1 VNDQPAT
8 AERDLP
14 SLSVPRFVGRGAEL
28 RDCLQALARSPAL
41 VLVEGEAGIGK
52 SRLIRE
58 MLDLPGA
65 RGRRALIAACPPFRD
80 ALTLAPIVDAVQQ
93 VGTSLAGLELSPL
106 AGTLRPL
113 FPEWTTELPAAPE
126 PLTDAGAARHRL
138 MRALA
143 ELLDQLGVEVLV
155 VEDVHWADDA
165 TVDFLLFIA
174 YRPATRISLVLSYRP
189 EDLPADSPL
198 PRLSSRPAADGG
210 HARIT
215 LGALGVAETGEL
227 VSSMLDGESIS
238 EGFAAFLH
246 EHTDGLPL
254 ALEESVRLLRDRADL
269 VRRHDAWIRR
279 PLDDIA
285 VPVTIRD
292 AVAERAARLGPDA
305 QRVLRAA
312 SVLGEPTL
320 EATLTEVAALTERS
334 GPATVDEALNGG
346 LLVEDDTGRIA
357 FRHVLA
363 ARAVYD
369 TITGRERRAAHRRA
383 GEALALRRPP
393 PVARLA
399 HHFRLAGDAVRWSH
413 YAEQAADLALASGDH
428 HAAVSFLHELLS
440 DAALPGTAKARL
452 AQKMPIYAFTGHVGL
467 SRVVDTLREVLR
479 NETLGTHERAEV
491 RAQLGRMLMQVGEY
505 GDGAAELERAIP
517 DLARPIDA
525 AKAMV
530 VLGRTGGAGVPA
542 ATHRRW
548 LDGAARLMTA
558 SIPADDR
565 ASLLVDIAT
574 GLLAMGD
581 RDGWSVAARL
591 LDDASAP
598 QVQLG
603 RGLLNLGDA
612 AMCWGRHT
620 EARERLTSAIE
631 WADPHGHQRLGDMAR
646 VTMVHLDWYAGR
658 WAGLAER
665 SAALA
670 GLEEEPVIRLDSI
683 LVGGLLDAVCGGGPV
698 AEEKLRLVMEE
709 GDRRGIQDLPL
720 EPAAALARMRLAESR
735 TEEAL
740 ELTERP
746 MAMVRD
752 KGIWLWAREIAPV
765 RVEALIAAGREPEA
779 SELVTAFSA
788 GLGDCD
794 APSARAALDSCRA
807 LLTEARG
814 EFGEAAAAWER
825 AAASWEA
832 LPQPYEALLARYRQ
846 GECLLSREDLESA
859 LPLLARVHDGLSALG
874 AGRDAALVGQT
885 LRTHDAPVRPV
896 WRGGRRGY
904 GDQLSPRE
912 LEAARLMLG
921 GLTNPEIARVLCRS
935 PRTVAA
941 QLNSAMR
948 KYGVSSRTA
957 LAVGLTRAGITP
969 AEP

>member
-1 VNDQPAT
+1 MNDQPAT

-14 SLSVPRFVGRGAEL
+14 SLSIPRFVGRGFEL
-28 RDCLQALARSPAL
+28 KESLRALAHPPAL

-58 MLDLPGA
+58 MLDMPEA

-93 VGTSLAGLELSPL
+93 VGASLAGLELSPL

-113 FPEWTTELPAAPE
+113 FPEWTKELPAAPE

-189 EDLPADSPL
+189 GDLPADSPL

-210 HARIT
+210 HARVT
-215 LGALGVAETGEL
+215 LGALGVAETSEL
-227 VSSMLDGESIS
+227 VSSMLDGDSVSES
-238 EGFAAFLH
+238 FAVFLH
-246 EHTDGLPL
+246 ERTDGLPL

-269 VRRHDAWIRR
+269 VRQHDAWIRR

-285 VPVTIRD
+285 VPVTIRE

-305 QRVLRAA
+305 QRVLSAA
-312 SVLGEPTL
+312 AVLGEPTL
-320 EATLTEVAALTERS
+320 EANLIEVAALSERS
-334 GPATVDEALNGG
+334 APASVDEALRGG
-346 LLVEDDTGRIA
+346 LLVEDDGGRIA

-369 TITGRERRAAHRRA
+369 TITGRERRAAHQRA
-383 GEALALRRPP
+383 GEALALRQPP

-399 HHFRLAGDAVRWSH
+399 HHFRQAGDTARWSH

-428 HAAVSFLHELLS
+428 HAAVTFLHELLN

-467 SRVVDTLREVLR
+467 AQVVETLRAVLD

-530 VLGRTGGAGVPA
+530 VLGRTGGADVPA

-548 LDGAARLMTA
+548 LDGAARLMDA
-558 SIPADDR
+558 SVPPDDR

-581 RDGWSVAARL
+581 RDGWSVADQL
-591 LDDASAP
+591 LGDAFAW

-620 EARERLTSAIE
+620 EARQRLTSAIE
-631 WADPHGHQRLGDMAR
+631 WAELHGHHRLGDMAR
-646 VTMVHLDWYAGR
+646 VTMVHLDWYTGR
-658 WAGLAER
+658 WEGLAER

-670 GLEEEPVIRLDSI
+670 GLEEEPVIRLDAV
-683 LVGGLLDAVCGGGPV
+683 LVGGLLDAVCGSGPV
-698 AEEKLRLVMEE
+698 AEGKLRPAMEE
-709 GDRRGIQDLPL
+709 GDRRGMQDLPI
-720 EPAAALARMRLAESR
+720 EAAAALARIRLTEKR

-746 MAMVRD
+746 MAIVRD

-765 RVEALIAAGREPEA
+765 RVEALMAAGRESEA
-779 SELVTAFSA
+779 SGLVAAFSA

-794 APSARAALDSCRA
+794 APSVRAALAGCRA
-807 LLTEARG
+807 LLVGGRREYAA
-814 EFGEAAAAWER
+814 AAAAWER
-825 AAASWEA
+825 AAAAWEA
-832 LPQPYEALLARYRQ
+832 LPQPYEALLARHRQ
-846 GECLLSREDLESA
+846 GECLLSC
-859 LPLLARVHDGLSALG
+859 
-874 AGRDAALVGQT
+874 
-885 LRTHDAPVRPV
+885 
-896 WRGGRRGY
+896 
-904 GDQLSPRE
+904 GDTPR
-912 LEAARLMLG
+912 
-921 GLTNPEIARVLCRS
+921 RS
-935 PRTVAA
+935 PC
-941 QLNSAMR
+941 
-948 KYGVSSRTA
+948 
-957 LAVGLTRAGITP
+957 
-969 AEP
+969 